1 MIPPTVPALRAHL
14 AELEG
19 RGELRVTDAA
29 RKVAEL
35 FRDPPADAEWRP
47 VLRGVSRLAFGTLSP
62 GLREQ
67 YGVRFGPAKRAAMR
81 ATLAATR
88 VIRPLL
94 PAKVRFIAPYQEWRL
109 RQKGVEPPGEVAEA
123 RRRAGIRLGGP

>member
-47 VLRGVSRLAFGTLSP
+47 VLLGVSRLAFGTLSP

-67 YGVRFGPAKRAAMR
+67 YGVRLGPAKLAAMR

-109 RQKGVEPPGEVAEA
+109 RQKGVEPAGVAEA